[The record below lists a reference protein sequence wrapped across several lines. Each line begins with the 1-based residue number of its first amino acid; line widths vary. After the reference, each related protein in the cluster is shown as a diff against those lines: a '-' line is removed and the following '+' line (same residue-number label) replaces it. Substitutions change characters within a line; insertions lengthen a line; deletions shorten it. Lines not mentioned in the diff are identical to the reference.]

1 MHTMQNENQSEP
13 EVVDLAEVVDD
24 IYAYELETVRRA
36 AGERTDRPTPGVLTF
51 EPQMSEF
58 TD

>member
-1 MHTMQNENQSEP
+1 MQNENQSEP

-36 AGERTDRPTPGVLTF
+36 AGETTDRPPPGVLTF